1 MTKYKSLVFDLDDT
15 LLDTSHLLVPMAS
28 RNACEAMI
36 QAGLHCELQE
46 CMRLRQ
52 SMAAELSHS
61 EIFSQIVDKFG
72 ADDKDKA
79 LKNALEKFYRPYIPG
94 ALPLMP
100 GALENLKNLAKNY
113 RLFLVT
119 MGDLE
124 TQNKKIKALDIEK
137 FFARIFILDSFA
149 GEKKEKAFRLILQQ
163 ENLSPAELLSIG
175 NRLSSEIRDAKRCG
189 SDTCYF
195 AFGEHFGERVQFP
208 EDRPDFT
215 ITHHQELIN
224 TCGL

>member
-1 MTKYKSLVFDLDDT
+1 MKYKSLAFDLDDT

-36 QAGLHCELQE
+36 EAGLRCNLQE
-46 CMRLRQ
+46 CMRLRHL
-52 SMAAELSHS
+52 MAAELSHS
-61 EIFSQIVDKFG
+61 EIFARIINQFG
-72 ADDKDKA
+72 SDNNELA
-79 LKNALEKFYRPYIPG
+79 LQKALEKFYRPDVPG

-100 GALENLKNLAKNY
+100 GALENLKSLAQKY
-113 RLFLVT
+113 KLFLVT
-119 MGDLE
+119 QGDRE
-124 TQNKKIKALDIEK
+124 TQRKKIQALDIEK
-137 FFARIFILDSFA
+137 FFAKVFILDSFA
-149 GEKKEKAFRLILQQ
+149 GQKKETAFRQIIQEEHLQP
-163 ENLSPAELLSIG
+163 EEFLSIG

-195 AFGEHFGERVQFP
+195 AFGEHFGEQVQFP

-215 ITHHQELIN
+215 ITHHQELIH